1 MQPKIISLLPLV
13 LVAACAPP
21 VPPANVAVL
30 RTAFTVAL
38 NEVDA
43 VAAPEVAA
51 QLKAHQQDLIRAG
64 QAVYDLTAGCN
75 INTLEVKASPDATQ
89 AASNYEC
96 NLTPVTLKG
105 RQPSQPEK
113 IAQVAQLLRGYIDNL
128 YALASTTSPDEAAA
142 AATGIIG
149 ELTALHAATQE
160 GANDGAAPTGWLF
173 RNAGGVTS
181 ALRFGLEQWR
191 ARQIRAAVKA
201 ARQPVSEAIIT
212 LIEFL
217 RVKGAGRDPLVPAA
231 AALNAAY
238 DATLADPKNPARV
251 TTLEA
256 SHAAYVA
263 ARATSPAYKLAGVL
277 AAHEALADRLEGPAT
292 IGEITALI
300 KELAALRALAL
311 AD

>member
-1 MQPKIISLLPLV
+1 MQPKIINLMPLV
-13 LVAACAPP
+13 LLAACAPP
-21 VPPANVAVL
+21 VPPASVAVL

-43 VAAPEVAA
+43 IAAPEVAA
-51 QLKAHQQDLIRAG
+51 QLKAHQQDRIRIG
-64 QAVYDLTAGCN
+64 EPVYALTAGCN
-75 INTLEVKASPDATQ
+75 IKNLEVKASPDATR
-89 AASNYEC
+89 APSNYEC
-96 NLTPVTLKG
+96 NLTPVTHKD
-105 RQPSQPEK
+105 RQLSQPEK

-128 YALASTTSPDEAAA
+128 HALASATSPDEAAA

-149 ELTALHAATQE
+149 ELTALHVAA
-160 GANDGAAPTGWLF
+160 NKGAAPTGWLF

-201 ARQPVSEAIIT
+201 ARQPVFEAIVT
-212 LIEFL
+212 LLEYL
-217 RVKGAGRDPLVPAA
+217 RNEGAGRDPLVPAA
-231 AALNAAY
+231 IALNAAFV
-238 DATLADPKNPARV
+238 ASTADPKNAARI

-277 AAHEALADRLEGPAT
+277 AAHEALANRLEGPAT

-300 KELAALRALAL
+300 KELAALRDLAL